1 MATFVKM
8 LEIAA
13 AKIED
18 TSKDKEIFVN
28 PHQVAS
34 ARSYRPEVTVL
45 TFGGHDHYV
54 RGTLKDVLAALTYGR
69 ISFEESRAA

>member
-1 MATFVKM
+1 MATFVKL

-13 AKIED
+13 TKFED
-18 TSKDKEIFVN
+18 KSNDKEIFVN

-34 ARSYRPEVTVL
+34 ARSYKPEVTVV

-54 RGTLKDVLAALTYGR
+54 RGALKDILAALTYGR
-69 ISFEESRAA
+69 ISSEESRAA